1 MFTDSSEPQ
10 IICLSLAFTSSTIF
24 RFLDKDFRSA
34 KTLPDFIISR
44 HSLPKNDEKLEILS
58 LKELT
63 GLI

>member
-10 IICLSLAFTSSTIF
+10 KICLSLAFTSSAIF
-24 RFLDKDFRSA
+24 RFLDKDFRSV
-34 KTLPDFIISR
+34 KTLPGFTISR
-44 HSLPKNDEKLEILS
+44 HSLPKNDEKSEILP

>member
-10 IICLSLAFTSSTIF
+10 RICLSLAFTSSTIF

-34 KTLPDFIISR
+34 KTLPDFIIGR
-44 HSLPKNDEKLEILS
+44 HSLPKNDEKSEILS